1 MTALKKLITRFQP
14 QLIAIAIILIGM
26 IAYLL
31 KEAPLEI
38 SQFIKTIEY
47 KTIDARFG
55 FRGPIETSNSV
66 VIAAIDEHS
75 LHAEGKWPWP
85 REKIARLIKKVS
97 NAGATVIAFD
107 VGFFEKDDT
116 RLIDGFNKLKNNISL
131 STKEKHYL
139 DQLIKDSDNDALL
152 AKTIK
157 QSKTRV
163 VLGYF
168 FNLDKNTR
176 IFETDEEMNAHYEN
190 LFSSQHQSVKSA
202 SETAEQNAPFL
213 TAVSPKTNIKLISDS
228 AEKSGFFN
236 MVPDSD
242 YVVRSMPII
251 IRYNDLLYAPL
262 SLKALSAYIGNPI
275 SVVIDEACN
284 IEMIKI
290 GEYSIPSDRTG
301 NLSINFKGPTGTF
314 PIIPVTDILNDKVEN
329 HILKDKII
337 VLGATAQGMFDLR
350 ATPFG
355 TDFPGCEIH
364 ANIIDSVLTKNL
376 LSQPRFFEF
385 WNLLIIFATGLLLG
399 FVLPV
404 TGAVS
409 GLSIYT
415 ILTFGYCFFC
425 QYLFTR
431 HGLILNMVY
440 PLTFMSVIYIS
451 ITAYKY
457 LIESKKKKFIS
468 NAFSTYLSPSVVN
481 QLIKSP
487 EKLNLGGEERVIT
500 AFFSDVQGFTSI
512 SEKLTPKE
520 LVDLLNEFLTE
531 MTNIILK
538 YDGTVDKF
546 EGDAIIAFFG
556 APNDLK
562 DHAKV
567 TCLAC
572 IEMQQRLKEMNEFWI
587 LEGKPELL
595 MRIGLCSG
603 TAVVGNMGSKNRMDY
618 TMMGDVVNTA
628 ARLEGVNKHYG
639 SYTMISDTTKK
650 LAGDIINTREI
661 DTIYLVGKN
670 EPVTIYELI
679 EPEDKMDKNKKL
691 SISYYAKG
699 LELYKKKKW
708 KEAIK
713 VFSKSNSVY
722 PLDGPSRALA
732 KRCKA
737 LIQNPPK
744 NDWDVVYKITSK

>member
-1 MTALKKLITRFQP
+1 MIALKKLTTRFRP
-14 QLIAIAIILIGM
+14 QLIAVAIILVGM
-26 IAYLL
+26 TAYLL
-31 KEAPLEI
+31 KEAPVAVF
-38 SQFIKTIEY
+38 QFIKTIEY

-55 FRGPIETSNSV
+55 IRGPIETSSSV

-75 LHAEGKWPWP
+75 LHVEGKWPWP
-85 REKIARLIKKVS
+85 RKKIAQFIEKTS
-97 NAGATVIAFD
+97 NAGAKIIAFD
-107 VGFFEKDDT
+107 VGFFEKGDR
-116 RLIDGFNKLKNNISL
+116 RLIEALNSLKTNLSLDPQEKIYISKLIQS
-131 STKEKHYL
+131 
-139 DQLIKDSDNDALL
+139 SDNDSIL

-157 QSKTRV
+157 NSKTKV

-168 FNLDKNTR
+168 FNIEKSKNV
-176 IFETDEEMNAHYEN
+176 IETDEELNLHSEN
-190 LFSSQHQSVKSA
+190 LISSLHHLVKYA
-202 SETAEQNAPFL
+202 PGNTGQNGQFL
-213 TAVSPKTNIKLISDS
+213 TAFSPETNIHIISDS
-228 AEKSGFFN
+228 VELSGFFN
-236 MVPDSD
+236 MVSDSD
-242 YVVRSMPII
+242 NVVRSMPAII
-251 IRYNDLLYAPL
+251 GYDENLYAPL
-262 SLKALSAYIGNPI
+262 SLQTVSAYLEKPI
-275 SVVIDEACN
+275 TILIDEEN
-284 IEMIKI
+284 DVDKISI
-290 GEYSIPSDRTG
+290 GEYSLPADRKG
-301 NLSINFKGPTGTF
+301 NILINFKGPTGTF
-314 PIIPVTDILNDKVEN
+314 PIFSVTDILNDKIETDN
-329 HILKDKII
+329 LKNKII

-355 TDFPGCEIH
+355 NNYPGCEVH
-364 ANIIDSVLTKNL
+364 ANIIDSILTKNL

-385 WNLLIIFATGLLLG
+385 WNLLIIFTAGLLLG
-399 FVLPV
+399 FTLPV

-415 ILTFGYCFFC
+415 LLTFGYCFLC

-440 PLTFMSVIYIS
+440 PLTIMSVLYIS

-457 LIESKKKKFIS
+457 LSESKKKKFIS

-487 EKLNLGGEERVIT
+487 EKLNLGGEDREIT

-520 LVDLLNEFLTE
+520 LVELLNEFLTE

-572 IEMQQRLKEMNEFWI
+572 LEMQERLKEMNEFWV

-603 TAVVGNMGSKNRMDY
+603 TAVVGNMGSRNRMDY

-628 ARLEGVNKHYG
+628 ARLEGVNKYYG
-639 SYTMISDTTKK
+639 SYTMISDSTKK
-650 LAGDIINTREI
+650 LAGDNINTREI

-670 EPVTIYELI
+670 EPVTIYELV
-679 EPEDKMDKNKKL
+679 EPEDKMVKNKKL
-691 SISYYAKG
+691 SLDYYAKG

-708 KEAIK
+708 NEAIK
-713 VFSKSNSVY
+713 VFTKANSMY
-722 PLDGPSRALA
+722 PSDGPSRALM

-737 LIQNPPK
+737 LIQKPPK
-744 NDWDVVYKITSK
+744 DDWNVVFKITSK

>member
-1 MTALKKLITRFQP
+1 MIALKKLTTRFRP
-14 QLIAIAIILIGM
+14 QLIAVAIILAGM
-26 IAYLL
+26 TAYLL
-31 KEAPLEI
+31 REAPVALF
-38 SQFIKTIEY
+38 QFIEKIEY

-55 FRGPIETSNSV
+55 IRGPIETSSSV

-75 LHAEGKWPWP
+75 LHVEGKWPWP
-85 REKIARLIKKVS
+85 RKKIAQFIEKTS
-97 NAGATVIAFD
+97 NAGAKIIAFD
-107 VGFFEKDDT
+107 VGFFEKGDR
-116 RLIDGFNKLKNNISL
+116 RLIETLNGLKTNLSLDPQEKIYISKLIQS
-131 STKEKHYL
+131 
-139 DQLIKDSDNDALL
+139 SDNDSIL

-157 QSKTRV
+157 NSKTKV

-168 FNLDKNTR
+168 FNIEKSKNV
-176 IFETDEEMNAHYEN
+176 IETDEELNLHSEN
-190 LFSSQHQSVKSA
+190 LISSLHHLVKYA
-202 SETAEQNAPFL
+202 PGNTGQNGQFL
-213 TAVSPKTNIKLISDS
+213 TAFAPETNIHIISDS
-228 AEKSGFFN
+228 VELSGFFN
-236 MVPDSD
+236 MVSDSD
-242 YVVRSMPII
+242 NVVRSMPAII
-251 IRYNDLLYAPL
+251 GYDENLYAPL
-262 SLKALSAYIGNPI
+262 SLQTVSAYLEKPI
-275 SVVIDEACN
+275 TILIDEEN
-284 IEMIKI
+284 DVDKISI
-290 GEYSIPSDRTG
+290 GEYSLPADRKG
-301 NLSINFKGPTGTF
+301 NILINFKGPTGTF
-314 PIIPVTDILNDKVEN
+314 PIFSVTDILNDKIETDN
-329 HILKDKII
+329 LKNKII

-355 TDFPGCEIH
+355 NNYPGCEVH
-364 ANIIDSVLTKNL
+364 ANIIDSILTKNL

-385 WNLLIIFATGLLLG
+385 WNLLIIFTAGLLLG
-399 FVLPV
+399 FALPV

-415 ILTFGYCFFC
+415 LLTFSYCFLC

-431 HGLILNMVY
+431 HGLILNMIY
-440 PLTFMSVIYIS
+440 PLTIMAVIYIS

-457 LIESKKKKFIS
+457 FSESRKKKFIS
-468 NAFSTYLSPSVVN
+468 DAFSTYLSPSVVN

-487 EKLNLGGEERVIT
+487 DKLNLGGEDREIT

-520 LVDLLNEFLTE
+520 LVELLNEFLTE

-562 DHAKV
+562 DHAKI

-572 IEMQQRLKEMNEFWI
+572 IEMQERLKEMNEFWA
-587 LEGKPELL
+587 LEGKPKLL

-628 ARLEGVNKHYG
+628 ARLEGVNKYYN

-650 LAGDIINTREI
+650 FAGDNINTREI

-670 EPVTIYELI
+670 EPVTIYELV
-679 EPEDKMDKNKKL
+679 EPKDKMDKNKKL
-691 SISYYAKG
+691 SLDYYAKG

-708 KEAIK
+708 NEAIK
-713 VFSKSNSVY
+713 VFTKANSAY
-722 PLDGPSRALA
+722 PSDGPSKALMKRCRALSQ
-732 KRCKA
+732 K
-737 LIQNPPK
+737 PPK
-744 NDWDVVYKITSK
+744 DDWNVIFKITSK